1 MKKIS
6 FYLITIFFVVSL
18 SLLSILATIGI
29 ETERF
34 NNLVTN
40 KIHKSNN
47 FLKLELN
54 KINFKIDIKQ
64 LGLFLETINPILTSR
79 ETTIPVN
86 NLKG

>member
-6 FYLITIFFVVSL
+6 FYLITIFFAAAL
-18 SLLSILATIGI
+18 SLVSILATIGI

-47 FLKLELN
+47 FLKLKFN
-54 KINFKIDIKQ
+54 NNFKIDIKNNIS
-64 LGLFLETINPILTSR
+64 GNP
-79 ETTIPVN
+79 
-86 NLKG
+86 